1 MLENPYVEM
10 LGSISLIMAIIVGYA
25 VMLFIV
31 LAVLIYPIAKL
42 GQKLVRKLLRIKSGS
57 GAGTRKAAER
67 ADRRAELG
75 PVREYHF
82 DRWTAAAGADFCERC
97 GRVICVCPPSTDPF
111 PPLSDVRFK
120 DEPTQ
125 TILPPTTVPSWQLE
139 DIQQMP
145 GLSYLAGRPIEA
157 NSEDTQF
164 MDKITTMHHQ
174 I

>member
-42 GQKLVRKLLRIKSGS
+42 GQKLVRKLLRIKS
-57 GAGTRKAAER
+57 
-67 ADRRAELG
+67 
-75 PVREYHF
+75 
-82 DRWTAAAGADFCERC
+82 
-97 GRVICVCPPSTDPF
+97 PSTDPF